1 MIQTSVNDKNRYKIE
16 ITKQKI
22 SCLAFLFIFLLSFQ
36 SALAQQHEQLWLDYQ
51 LDYPYAN
58 QYLLEANAG
67 YQTVLTKENKWR
79 SLSVSGVF
87 EYVWLPKLEL
97 VSEVPVAYTLQK
109 EGSNSIEISPILGA
123 RFHITQ
129 SKKIDTRLLV
139 RYQQRSFYQIEDKDW
154 DVSNRTRIKGEV
166 WWSINGPNLFTDKL
180 WYALLDYEE
189 FIVLDKQ
196 LDERFAN
203 RRRARLGAGYR
214 LDYKNRFEVIYTRQT
229 SRNEIDG
236 DFVSNDNV
244 IQLRYKMYLNPSR
257 PAQEDQ

>member
-1 MIQTSVNDKNRYKIE
+1 MTKTGYKIG
-16 ITKQKI
+16 ITRQGI
-22 SCLAFLFIFLLSFQ
+22 TTLIIFIVSLFCFQ
-36 SALAQQHEQLWLDYQ
+36 SVFAQRHEQLWLDYQ

-67 YQTVLTKENKWR
+67 YQTVLTKEDKWR
-79 SLSVSGVF
+79 NLNVSGVF

-97 VSEVPVAYTLQK
+97 VSELPVAYTLQK

-123 RFHITQ
+123 RFHFTQ
-129 SKKIDTRLLV
+129 NKKIDTRLLV

-180 WYALLDYEE
+180 WYALFDYEE

-203 RRRARLGAGYR
+203 RRRARVGVGYR
-214 LDYKNRFEVIYTRQT
+214 LNYKNRFEVIYTRQT
-229 SRNEIDG
+229 SRNEIDD
-236 DFVSNDNV
+236 DFISNDNV

-257 PAQEDQ
+257 PVQQDE